1 MLYPVELQSRL
12 FPERERKCRGNFE
25 GNKAG
30 KVPVRP
36 GLGFPLYFRW
46 NSMQLT
52 LRPLFCIGLAA
63 FLSFPPQTAWSQEE
77 KDSPTPTELRGILG
91 DPARVL
97 EERVQAY
104 FDLAPVLTDKKESI
118 ALIDLLL
125 EEPLTGDQRVEL
137 TVKKAELFRASGKDL
152 EGIDLLSQLLETELK
167 DVDRHRW
174 KLLLERG
181 TLESKLGSNKLE
193 KSVSQTLDDLHE
205 ALAIAEEMDDVDMKI
220 ESHNRLGNAYYRY
233 RDFKTAEAHYGYTL
247 LNYATPKQLALA
259 RLNTT
264 FLLDDSRQSH
274 RDTAL
279 FYLAEARMTFDE
291 LGEAGLSRK
300 ATSMIARFLRA
311 EGRLDES
318 KQEYQLMLELGGNQ
332 VTALEYL
339 GYIADKQGDH
349 EEAITLFRQAI
360 RLDAEKEG
368 KRAAYLY
375 GKLGSSL
382 VENGEPREALRL
394 CDSLRLQVTA
404 SYSPEK
410 RDRATRLVDCWA
422 CMSQAQRALDQFE
435 TALVSRLKRDSCENV
450 YLAMDQENDLKGLEV
465 LEWENRRK
473 QRMQENQYKLQEERQ
488 TYLYAIV
495 ALLIGFALFITYRY
509 RFTQRQ
515 SRLISTQRQQLADRQ
530 RELIKANSDLEIALN
545 HKAVF
550 LSNMSHEIR
559 TPLNA
564 IVGMSNLATK
574 EDMTTGAR
582 KYLRNIVI
590 ASSNLIDIV
599 NDILDFSKLEAGK
612 LEIAEEPF
620 SVADALEV
628 AENVMRISAEQ
639 KDLTFTVDAADNLP
653 SHLMGDSSRLNQV
666 LINLIGN
673 AIKFTLEG
681 GVTLRAEV
689 VPLPALPGWCP
700 PPPKAH
706 DEWFVV
712 RVKDTGIG
720 IPDDKQEKIF
730 ESFNQG
736 DQLKTRKFGGTG
748 LGLSISKQIVELQ
761 GGVIWV
767 ESVEGEGS
775 TFCFA
780 LPALRAEGIAEEDRA
795 KDGDREIGPIRI
807 LIAEDNPFNVIV
819 TEDTLKAELKEVT
832 IGKAENGQVA
842 FEKVRDE
849 EWDLV
854 LMDIHMPEMS
864 GLEATAAIRKLPD
877 ADKAR
882 TLIVAMTASV
892 LREETDNYMRH
903 GMDGFVPKPFQADQL
918 KNEIFRLQ
926 KDRKKEAAPERTSL
940 PPLRILIAEDNPF
953 NVIVAEDTLRTE
965 IPNVTIG
972 KAENGK
978 IAMEMVRD
986 EEWDIVLMDIAMPEM
1001 TGIEA
1006 TLAIR
1011 KLEDTAKADT
1021 TIIAMTASVLKE
1033 DTDHYL
1039 NQGMNGF
1046 VPKPFKVDQLLS
1058 EIEKAH
1064 LSRKK

>member
-1 MLYPVELQSRL
+1 
-12 FPERERKCRGNFE
+12 
-25 GNKAG
+25 
-30 KVPVRP
+30 
-36 GLGFPLYFRW
+36 
-46 NSMQLT
+46 
-52 LRPLFCIGLAA
+52 
-63 FLSFPPQTAWSQEE
+63 
-77 KDSPTPTELRGILG
+77 
-91 DPARVL
+91 
-97 EERVQAY
+97 
-104 FDLAPVLTDKKESI
+104 
-118 ALIDLLL
+118 
-125 EEPLTGDQRVEL
+125 
-137 TVKKAELFRASGKDL
+137 
-152 EGIDLLSQLLETELK
+152 
-167 DVDRHRW
+167 
-174 KLLLERG
+174 
-181 TLESKLGSNKLE
+181 
-193 KSVSQTLDDLHE
+193 
-205 ALAIAEEMDDVDMKI
+205 
-220 ESHNRLGNAYYRY
+220 
-233 RDFKTAEAHYGYTL
+233 
-247 LNYATPKQLALA
+247 LNYTTAKQLALA

-291 LGEAGLSRK
+291 LGEAGLYKK

-311 EGRLDES
+311 EGRLEES
-318 KQEYQLMLELGGNQ
+318 KQEYQRMLDQGGNQ

-339 GYIADKQGDH
+339 GYIANKQGDQ
-349 EEAITLFRQAI
+349 EEAVKLFRQAI
-360 RLDAEKEG
+360 RLDADKG
-368 KRAAYLY
+368 GNRAAYLY
-375 GKLGSSL
+375 GKLGSAL
-382 VENGEPREALRL
+382 VDKGEPREALRL
-394 CDSLRLQVTA
+394 CDSVRLEVTA
-404 SYSPEK
+404 AYSPEK
-410 RDRATRLVDCWA
+410 RDRATRLLDCWA
-422 CMSQAQRALDQFE
+422 CISQAQRALGQFE
-435 TALVSRLKRDSCENV
+435 DALLSRVKEDSCENV
-450 YLAMDQENDLKGLEV
+450 YQTMDRENENDLDGLEV
-465 LEWENRRK
+465 LECENRRK

-495 ALLIGFALFITYRY
+495 ALLIGFAMFITYRY

-515 SRLISTQRQQLADRQ
+515 SQLISTQRQQLADRQ

-681 GVTLRAEV
+681 GVTLCAEV
-689 VPLPALPGWCP
+689 APLPNLPGWCP
-700 PPPKAH
+700 PPPKTH

-720 IPDDKQEKIF
+720 IPNDKQEKIF

-780 LPALRAEGIAEEDRA
+780 LPALHAEGIAEEDHKEDA
-795 KDGDREIGPIRI
+795 DREIGPIRI

-819 TEDTLKAELKEVT
+819 T
-832 IGKAENGQVA
+832 
-842 FEKVRDE
+842 
-849 EWDLV
+849 
-854 LMDIHMPEMS
+854 
-864 GLEATAAIRKLPD
+864 
-877 ADKAR
+877 
-882 TLIVAMTASV
+882 
-892 LREETDNYMRH
+892 
-903 GMDGFVPKPFQADQL
+903 
-918 KNEIFRLQ
+918 
-926 KDRKKEAAPERTSL
+926 
-940 PPLRILIAEDNPF
+940 
-953 NVIVAEDTLRTE
+953 
-965 IPNVTIG
+965 
-972 KAENGK
+972 
-978 IAMEMVRD
+978 
-986 EEWDIVLMDIAMPEM
+986 
-1001 TGIEA
+1001 
-1006 TLAIR
+1006 
-1011 KLEDTAKADT
+1011 
-1021 TIIAMTASVLKE
+1021 
-1033 DTDHYL
+1033 
-1039 NQGMNGF
+1039 
-1046 VPKPFKVDQLLS
+1046 
-1058 EIEKAH
+1058 
-1064 LSRKK
+1064 

>member
-25 GNKAG
+25 GNKTG
-30 KVPVRP
+30 KVRLQP
-36 GLGFPLYFRW
+36 GREFPAYFRW
-46 NSMQLT
+46 NSMQFT
-52 LRPLFCIGLAA
+52 RRPLFCIGLAA
-63 FLSFPPQTAWSQEE
+63 LLSFPHPTAWSQEE
-77 KDSPTPTELRGILG
+77 KDYSTPTELREVLS

-104 FDLAPVLTDKKESI
+104 FDLAPVLTDKKGSI

-137 TVKKAELFRASGKDL
+137 TVKKAKLFRESGKDL

-181 TLESKLGSNKLE
+181 TLESKLGSDKLE

-247 LNYATPKQLALA
+247 LNYTTAKQLALA

-450 YLAMDQENDLKGLEV
+450 YLALDQENDLKGLEV
-465 LEWENRRK
+465 LEWKNRRK
-473 QRMQENQYKLQEERQ
+473 QRMQENQYMQQEERQ

-574 EDMTTGAR
+574 EDMTQGAR

-639 KDLTFTVDAADNLP
+639 KGLTFTVDAADSLP
-653 SHLMGDSSRLNQV
+653 SHLLGDSSRLNQV

-689 VPLPALPGWCP
+689 CALPELPGWCP
-700 PPPKAH
+700 PPAEAH
-706 DEWFVV
+706 PDWFVV

-780 LPALRAEGIAEEDRA
+780 LPAMRAEGAAEEADA
-795 KDGDREIGPIRI
+795 ADAAAEIGPIRI

-819 TEDTLKAELKEVT
+819 TEDTLRAELPDVT
-832 IGKAENGQVA
+832 IGKAGNGKVA

-864 GLEATAAIRKLPD
+864 GLEATAAIRKLQD
-877 ADKAR
+877 TDKAK

-903 GMDGFVPKPFQADQL
+903 GMDGFVPKPFRADQL
-918 KNEIFRLQ
+918 KSEISRLQ
-926 KDRKKEAAPERTSL
+926 RNRKQGGAPTRPAL

-965 IPNVTIG
+965 LDNVTIG
-972 KAENGK
+972 KAENGQV
-978 IAMEMVRD
+978 ALDMVRD
-986 EEWDIVLMDIAMPEM
+986 GEWDIVLMDIAMPEM

-1011 KLEDTAKADT
+1011 KLADAEKAST

-1039 NQGMNGF
+1039 KKGMDGF
-1046 VPKPFKVDQLLS
+1046 VPKPFKVDQLIS

-1064 LSRKK
+1064 LSKKK

>member
-1 MLYPVELQSRL
+1 MRFL
-12 FPERERKCRGNFE
+12 
-25 GNKAG
+25 
-30 KVPVRP
+30 
-36 GLGFPLYFRW
+36 
-46 NSMQLT
+46 
-52 LRPLFCIGLAA
+52 LRPLFCIGFAA
-63 FLSFPPQTAWSQEE
+63 LLSLPPQTAWSQQE
-77 KDSPTPTELRGILG
+77 KDSSTPTELREILRNPTR
-91 DPARVL
+91 DL

-104 FDLAPVLTDKKESI
+104 FDLTPVLTDKKESI

-137 TVKKAELFRASGKDL
+137 TVKKAKLFRDRGDEL

-167 DVDRHRW
+167 DVDRHRC

-181 TLESKLGSNKLE
+181 SLESKLDSEKIE

-205 ALAIAEEMDDVDMKI
+205 ALAIAEEMDDVDLLV
-220 ESHNRLGNAYYRY
+220 ETHNRLGNAYLKY
-233 RDFKTAEAHYGYTL
+233 RDFKTAEAHYGYIL
-247 LNYATPKQLALA
+247 LNYTTAKQLALA

-291 LGEAGLSRK
+291 LGEAGLSRT

-318 KQEYQLMLELGGNQ
+318 KKEYQLMLELGRDQ

-375 GKLGSSL
+375 GKLGSTL

-435 TALVSRLKRDSCENV
+435 NALVSRLKRDSCENV
-450 YLAMDQENDLKGLEV
+450 YLAMDRENDLNGLEV

-564 IVGMSNLATK
+564 SVGMSNRATK

-599 NDILDFSKLEAGK
+599 NDILD
-612 LEIAEEPF
+612 
-620 SVADALEV
+620 
-628 AENVMRISAEQ
+628 
-639 KDLTFTVDAADNLP
+639 
-653 SHLMGDSSRLNQV
+653 
-666 LINLIGN
+666 
-673 AIKFTLEG
+673 
-681 GVTLRAEV
+681 
-689 VPLPALPGWCP
+689 
-700 PPPKAH
+700 
-706 DEWFVV
+706 
-712 RVKDTGIG
+712 
-720 IPDDKQEKIF
+720 
-730 ESFNQG
+730 
-736 DQLKTRKFGGTG
+736 
-748 LGLSISKQIVELQ
+748 QI
-761 GGVIWV
+761 
-767 ESVEGEGS
+767 
-775 TFCFA
+775 
-780 LPALRAEGIAEEDRA
+780 
-795 KDGDREIGPIRI
+795 
-807 LIAEDNPFNVIV
+807 
-819 TEDTLKAELKEVT
+819 
-832 IGKAENGQVA
+832 
-842 FEKVRDE
+842 
-849 EWDLV
+849 
-854 LMDIHMPEMS
+854 
-864 GLEATAAIRKLPD
+864 
-877 ADKAR
+877 
-882 TLIVAMTASV
+882 
-892 LREETDNYMRH
+892 
-903 GMDGFVPKPFQADQL
+903 
-918 KNEIFRLQ
+918 
-926 KDRKKEAAPERTSL
+926 
-940 PPLRILIAEDNPF
+940 
-953 NVIVAEDTLRTE
+953 
-965 IPNVTIG
+965 
-972 KAENGK
+972 
-978 IAMEMVRD
+978 
-986 EEWDIVLMDIAMPEM
+986 
-1001 TGIEA
+1001 
-1006 TLAIR
+1006 
-1011 KLEDTAKADT
+1011 
-1021 TIIAMTASVLKE
+1021 
-1033 DTDHYL
+1033 
-1039 NQGMNGF
+1039 
-1046 VPKPFKVDQLLS
+1046 
-1058 EIEKAH
+1058 
-1064 LSRKK
+1064 